1 MFRFRRRRNQHI
13 GKRAVSAAV
22 AAALVAGLG
31 QVASAPGATARDQ
44 DTGAAQLSP
53 FDAVDQFIGTRH
65 DTTQNK
71 GNSAYGNTWPGA
83 TLPFGMVQFTP
94 TTHHTSGGDN
104 WGGYEYGAD
113 QLRGFGLTRL
123 SGTGCANNNGAFDVP
138 VLPYTGRLT
147 ADHALPTSPADG
159 IRDYYLDFSH
169 DNEHAEPGH
178 YAVGLDNGTDVALT
192 ATPRTGVAT
201 FDFPDD
207 RDSATL
213 IFDVAGSNNGSSASA
228 VTVAGDTVSGW
239 TETRTVCGGG
249 SYRVHFSATFDT
261 PLASHGTWS
270 GSEVTPGGTEAASTF
285 SHGSGAFVTFPRG
298 AEVTA
303 RIGISYVSVE
313 NAALNAATE
322 TGDRTPEALR
332 ARAAAAWRDAL
343 GTVQVTGGDDARRT
357 VFYTALYHALLHPNL
372 YDDVNG
378 EYLGYDG
385 TVRRVA
391 EGRHQYATYSGWDA
405 YRGHAQLIALL
416 FPEIG
421 SDINQSLTDLATQ
434 TGRWPNWPHNGVSQ
448 QKMSGD
454 GLQVMLASIDAFGS
468 TDYDREAALAS
479 MVATQT
485 LPADRSNRAHLHQYA
500 GLGWVESRNGDVATS
515 RTLEYAIN
523 DFAIAQLASRLGDE
537 DNHRRFMTRAQHW
550 QNLFDPVSGHIR
562 PRDRNGFDRGFNLGE
577 RGDQFE
583 QSTGYQ
589 YGWLVP
595 HNLAALIERRGG
607 TEAVAAQLDTF
618 FTELDAG
625 VYDTPYAYLS
635 NEGDFHTPWIY
646 NWLRRPAS
654 TTDVLYRA
662 AEEMFDTSPSG
673 LPGNDDLGAL
683 SAWYVWAAI
692 GLHPSVYGTAD
703 LAVSSP
709 MFERVLI
716 DSAGSDRAIA
726 IEAPGA
732 GTEQRYIRSLA
743 VNGTDSTAS
752 WLPESF
758 TRTGGTLDFTL
769 GTTPGTW
776 GTGPD
781 DVPPSYG
788 DRQDAYNNIGTTADG
803 RGATGML
810 DASGNSLSRDHL
822 AAAGAGPGAALTV
835 PETDTVFHWPDT
847 PAGEPDN
854 WVPHGQRVDLGG
866 RHGASVSFLGLA
878 TNGPAEGTATVL
890 YTDGSTQEVPVQFT
904 DWTPGTAYRFGNVPV
919 VTVPGRNRA
928 DGGQDTTEAKV
939 FATAPAAIDP
949 DRAVE
954 AVRLPEGS
962 DRGVMHIF
970 DVALSDTAPP
980 APDETPERVVLTPAA
995 DPATEQRITWRSRAQ
1010 TGTVEVRAGEGGEV
1024 RTVEAEVR
1032 TEAHIGDPAFTGWT
1046 AALTGLEPD
1055 TRYSYRVG
1063 HDGAWSPWHT
1073 FTTAAAGAEP
1083 FTFLYYGDNQ
1093 QGLGDVWPAIA
1104 AQANEAYPDARA
1116 ALYAGDLIDNSH
1128 EGEWNTW
1135 FAANPAALASQLN
1148 LVTVGNHEFNSGNG
1162 LLQTNRA
1169 SFVYPDNGPLPADAG
1184 ADADRYGAHLAAA
1197 LRDTV
1202 YHVDHQ
1208 DVRFVVLNANRDDIC
1223 ELVRPADL
1231 ADFDCDEARGVW
1243 VRMQAV
1249 WLDRVLT
1256 ENPSTWTVVLH
1267 HQPVFSTG
1275 AGRDEPD
1282 IREAWLPVYQ
1292 EHNVDLVL
1300 AGHDHTYTRGY
1311 VNDDATDTP
1320 GLTTGPVYVVADAG
1334 SKFYDLQPADDNVWT
1349 RNGATQVARAQQTS
1363 TYQAITVDGES
1374 LSYRS
1379 VIAHKGDD
1387 RAAPGEIGDTLDSFT
1402 VTRFADGTKWVT
1414 EDGVTPPER
1423 PEDPD
1428 DGEDRTGGG
1437 DAGGDTGG
1445 ESGGSDGPQNPAPT
1459 TGGGDS
1465 GGGDVAGGGTAAGS
1479 GGSGSTGS
1487 TGSTGTTGG
1496 GGSGGHPDGGGKG
1509 PLASTGTAVLPAL
1522 VLTFAA
1528 LLAGTA
1534 LLLWRR
1540 RLTAR

>member
-192 ATPRTGVAT
+192 ATPNRRRHLRLPRRPGLRHPHLRRGRLQQRVQRERGHRRGRHRLRL
-201 FDFPDD
+201 D
-207 RDSATL
+207 RDAHRL
-213 IFDVAGSNNGSSASA
+213 
-228 VTVAGDTVSGW
+228 
-239 TETRTVCGGG
+239 R
-249 SYRVHFSATFDT
+249 RRQLPRPLLRHLRH

-332 ARAAAAWRDAL
+332 AQAAAAWRDAL

-391 EGRHQYATYSGWDA
+391 DGRHQYATYSGWDA

-523 DFAIAQLASRLGDE
+523 DFAIAQLAARLGDE

-635 NEGDFHTPWIY
+635 NEGDFHTPG
-646 NWLRRPAS
+646 S
-654 TTDVLYRA
+654 TTGCAGPLRPPMCCTAPRRRCSTPRRA
-662 AEEMFDTSPSG
+662 ACPATTTSARSPPGTCGPRSACTPRCTAPPTSPS
-673 LPGNDDLGAL
+673 P
-683 SAWYVWAAI
+683 
-692 GLHPSVYGTAD
+692 PRC
-703 LAVSSP
+703 SS
-709 MFERVLI
+709 
-716 DSAGSDRAIA
+716 G
-726 IEAPGA
+726 
-732 GTEQRYIRSLA
+732 
-743 VNGTDSTAS
+743 
-752 WLPESF
+752 
-758 TRTGGTLDFTL
+758 
-769 GTTPGTW
+769 
-776 GTGPD
+776 
-781 DVPPSYG
+781 
-788 DRQDAYNNIGTTADG
+788 
-803 RGATGML
+803 
-810 DASGNSLSRDHL
+810 
-822 AAAGAGPGAALTV
+822 
-835 PETDTVFHWPDT
+835 
-847 PAGEPDN
+847 
-854 WVPHGQRVDLGG
+854 
-866 RHGASVSFLGLA
+866 
-878 TNGPAEGTATVL
+878 
-890 YTDGSTQEVPVQFT
+890 
-904 DWTPGTAYRFGNVPV
+904 
-919 VTVPGRNRA
+919 
-928 DGGQDTTEAKV
+928 
-939 FATAPAAIDP
+939 
-949 DRAVE
+949 
-954 AVRLPEGS
+954 
-962 DRGVMHIF
+962 
-970 DVALSDTAPP
+970 
-980 APDETPERVVLTPAA
+980 
-995 DPATEQRITWRSRAQ
+995 
-1010 TGTVEVRAGEGGEV
+1010 
-1024 RTVEAEVR
+1024 
-1032 TEAHIGDPAFTGWT
+1032 
-1046 AALTGLEPD
+1046 
-1055 TRYSYRVG
+1055 
-1063 HDGAWSPWHT
+1063 
-1073 FTTAAAGAEP
+1073 
-1083 FTFLYYGDNQ
+1083 
-1093 QGLGDVWPAIA
+1093 
-1104 AQANEAYPDARA
+1104 
-1116 ALYAGDLIDNSH
+1116 
-1128 EGEWNTW
+1128 
-1135 FAANPAALASQLN
+1135 
-1148 LVTVGNHEFNSGNG
+1148 
-1162 LLQTNRA
+1162 
-1169 SFVYPDNGPLPADAG
+1169 
-1184 ADADRYGAHLAAA
+1184 
-1197 LRDTV
+1197 
-1202 YHVDHQ
+1202 
-1208 DVRFVVLNANRDDIC
+1208 C
-1223 ELVRPADL
+1223 
-1231 ADFDCDEARGVW
+1231 
-1243 VRMQAV
+1243 
-1249 WLDRVLT
+1249 
-1256 ENPSTWTVVLH
+1256 
-1267 HQPVFSTG
+1267 
-1275 AGRDEPD
+1275 
-1282 IREAWLPVYQ
+1282 
-1292 EHNVDLVL
+1292 
-1300 AGHDHTYTRGY
+1300 
-1311 VNDDATDTP
+1311 
-1320 GLTTGPVYVVADAG
+1320 
-1334 SKFYDLQPADDNVWT
+1334 
-1349 RNGATQVARAQQTS
+1349 
-1363 TYQAITVDGES
+1363 
-1374 LSYRS
+1374 
-1379 VIAHKGDD
+1379 
-1387 RAAPGEIGDTLDSFT
+1387 
-1402 VTRFADGTKWVT
+1402 
-1414 EDGVTPPER
+1414 
-1423 PEDPD
+1423 
-1428 DGEDRTGGG
+1428 
-1437 DAGGDTGG
+1437 
-1445 ESGGSDGPQNPAPT
+1445 
-1459 TGGGDS
+1459 
-1465 GGGDVAGGGTAAGS
+1465 
-1479 GGSGSTGS
+1479 
-1487 TGSTGTTGG
+1487 
-1496 GGSGGHPDGGGKG
+1496 
-1509 PLASTGTAVLPAL
+1509 
-1522 VLTFAA
+1522 
-1528 LLAGTA
+1528 
-1534 LLLWRR
+1534 
-1540 RLTAR
+1540 

>member
-1 MFRFRRRRNQHI
+1 MFRFRRRRNQ
-13 GKRAVSAAV
+13 RVRERSVSATV
-22 AAALVAGLG
+22 VAALVAGLG
-31 QVASAPGATARDQ
+31 AVAAAPGSAAGDQ
-44 DTGAAQLSP
+44 GGDASRLSP

-94 TTHHTSGGDN
+94 TTHHTRGGDN
-104 WGGYEYGAD
+104 WGGYEYDAD

-123 SGTGCANNNGAFDVP
+123 SGTGCAHNNGAFDVP
-138 VLPYTGRLT
+138 ILPYTGRLT
-147 ADHALPTSPADG
+147 ADHGLPTSPADG
-159 IRDYYLDFSH
+159 IGDYYLDFSH

-178 YAVGLDNGTDVALT
+178 YAVGLDNGTDVSLT
-192 ATPRTGVAT
+192 AAPRTGVAT

-213 IFDVAGSNNGSSASA
+213 VFDVAGSNNGSSASA
-228 VTVAGDTVSGW
+228 VTVEGDTVSGW

-270 GSEVTPGGTEAASTF
+270 GSDVTPGGTEAESTF

-303 RIGISYVSVE
+303 RVGVSYVSVE
-313 NAALNAATE
+313 NAALNASTE
-322 TGDRTPEALR
+322 AGDRTAEELR
-332 ARAAAAWRDAL
+332 AEAAAAWRDAL
-343 GTVQVTGGDDARRT
+343 STVDVTGGDDAQRT

-391 EGRHQYATYSGWDA
+391 EGRHQYATYSGWDS

-416 FPEIG
+416 FPDVG

-485 LPADRSNRAHLHQYA
+485 LPADASNRPHLHQYA

-515 RTLEYAIN
+515 KTLEYAIN
-523 DFAIAQLASRLGDE
+523 DFAIAQLAGRLGDE

-550 QNLFDPVSGHIR
+550 HNVLDPESDHIR
-562 PRDRNGFDRGFNLGE
+562 PRARDGFDRDFDLGE

-595 HNLAALIERRGG
+595 HNLASLIERRGG
-607 TEAVAAQLDTF
+607 AEAVTEQLDTF

-625 VYDTPYAYLS
+625 VYGTPYSYLS
-635 NEGDFHTPWIY
+635 NEAVFHTPWIY
-646 NWLRRPAS
+646 NWLRQPAG

-662 AEEMFDTSPSG
+662 ADEMFDTSPSG

-683 SAWYVWAAI
+683 SAWYVWASI

-709 MFERVLI
+709 MFPRVLI
-716 DSAGSDRAIA
+716 DSAGGDRAIA
-726 IEAPGA
+726 IDAPGA
-732 GTEQRYIRSLA
+732 GTDQRYIQSLA

-758 TRTGGTLDFTL
+758 SRTGGTLDFTM
-769 GTTPGTW
+769 GATPGSW
-776 GTGPD
+776 GTGAD
-781 DVPPSYG
+781 DVPPSY
-788 DRQDAYNNIGTTADG
+788 DAQEDAYNNVGTTAEG

-822 AAAGAGPGAALTV
+822 AAAGATPGAALTV
-835 PETDTVFHWPDT
+835 PETGTVFHWPDT
-847 PAGEPDN
+847 RAGEPDN

-866 RHGASVSFLGLA
+866 RRGASVSFLGLA
-878 TNGPAEGTATVL
+878 TNGPAEGTATVV
-890 YTDGSTQEVPVQFT
+890 YADGSTQEVPVQFT
-904 DWTPGTAYRFGNVPV
+904 DWTPGTSYRFGNVPV
-919 VTVPGRNRA
+919 VTVPGRNGA

-939 FATAPAAIDP
+939 FATAPAAVDP
-949 DRAVE
+949 DLAVE
-954 AVRLPEGS
+954 AVLLPEGS
-962 DRGVMHIF
+962 DRGVMHVF
-970 DVALSDTAPP
+970 DVALGDTAPP

-995 DPATEQRITWRSRAQ
+995 DPATEQRVTWRSRADSGAVQ
-1010 TGTVEVRAGEGGEV
+1010 LRADDAGEAEEV
-1024 RTVEAEVR
+1024 RTVEAEVL
-1032 TEAHIGDPAFTGWT
+1032 TEAHVGDASFTGYT
-1046 AALTGLEPD
+1046 AALTDLAPD

-1063 HDGAWSPWHT
+1063 HEGAWSPWHA

-1093 QGLGDVWPAIA
+1093 QGLDDVWPAIA
-1104 AQANEAYPDARA
+1104 ARANEEYPDARA

-1135 FAANPAALASQLN
+1135 FAANPAALATQQN

-1169 SFVYPDNGPLPADAG
+1169 SFVYPANGPLPSDAG
-1184 ADADRYGAHLAAA
+1184 ADADRYGEHLATA

-1223 ELVRPADL
+1223 ELARPADL
-1231 ADFDCDEARGVW
+1231 ADFDCAEARDIW

-1249 WLDRVLT
+1249 WLDRVLE

-1267 HQPVFSTG
+1267 HQPVFSAG

-1300 AGHDHTYTRGY
+1300 AGHDHTYARGH
-1311 VNDDATDTP
+1311 VDDDATDTP

-1334 SKFYDLQPADDNVWT
+1334 AKFYDLQPEDDNVWT
-1349 RNGATQVARAQQTS
+1349 RNGATQVVRAQQTS
-1363 TYQAITVDGES
+1363 TYQAITVEGET

-1387 RAAPGEIGDTLDSFT
+1387 RAAPGAIGDTLDSFT
-1402 VTRFADGTKWVT
+1402 VTRYADGSKWVT
-1414 EDGVTPPER
+1414 EEGVTPPER
-1423 PEDPD
+1423 PDDSDGPDGPGEPDGPGDPTDPD
-1428 DGEDRTGGG
+1428 GGAGSDGGGHAGGQLTPSPGTGGPGGG
-1437 DAGGDTGG
+1437 DGG
-1445 ESGGSDGPQNPAPT
+1445 P
-1459 TGGGDS
+1459 
-1465 GGGDVAGGGTAAGS
+1465 
-1479 GGSGSTGS
+1479 
-1487 TGSTGTTGG
+1487 GG
-1496 GGSGGHPDGGGKG
+1496 GGPGGDGGGSPDGGAA
-1509 PLASTGTAVLPAL
+1509 PLTGAEARARWPSPAVPCFPCSASPS
-1522 VLTFAA
+1522 
-1528 LLAGTA
+1528 
-1534 LLLWRR
+1534 RH
-1540 RLTAR
+1540 